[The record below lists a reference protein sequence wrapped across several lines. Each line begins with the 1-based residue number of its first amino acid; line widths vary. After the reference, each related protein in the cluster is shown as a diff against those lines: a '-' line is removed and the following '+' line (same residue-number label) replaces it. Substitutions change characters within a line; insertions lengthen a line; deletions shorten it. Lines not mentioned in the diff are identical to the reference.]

1 MQINKD
7 DIYCVHITENNFYPI
22 LVRHCERY
30 CPIVKAVRSK
40 NPSGSN
46 ESKSGSGR
54 PELATLTGLLTTHKN
69 LCPLFSNP
77 TAISLNCSTVNDPR
91 LPKQRKTTLRLGCE
105 SSQVSDSDRTF
116 RFPSLVRIN
125 GPMQWIGGVR
135 PSWTHKPSNMA
146 LMVLGSSDSKA
157 LSLRSSNGFGMSEDG
172 IGGSPEESHGRR
184 SRGNEEETGDF
195 KLSRD
200 SERFT
205 TEEVDDESVNGVVFG
220 YGDES
225 LMYEWLA
232 VSDEIEEEILVVKR
246 G

>member
-1 MQINKD
+1 M
-7 DIYCVHITENNFYPI
+7 
-22 LVRHCERY
+22 
-30 CPIVKAVRSK
+30 VRSK

-77 TAISLNCSTVNDPR
+77 RAISLNCSTVNDPR

-135 PSWTHKPSNMA
+135 PSGTQEPSNMA
-146 LMVLGSSDSKA
+146 LMALGSSDSKPRMQENYHKPCHGGRA
-157 LSLRSSNGFGMSEDG
+157 KASPCQKTAEAELHEYGGGYFG
-172 IGGSPEESHGRR
+172 
-184 SRGNEEETGDF
+184 
-195 KLSRD
+195 L
-200 SERFT
+200 
-205 TEEVDDESVNGVVFG
+205 
-220 YGDES
+220 
-225 LMYEWLA
+225 
-232 VSDEIEEEILVVKR
+232 
-246 G
+246 